1 MEMETDSGN
10 ESNELEQIALR
21 KAFATLRDK
30 AYGYLV
36 RREHSA
42 SELREKLVRWDEH
55 DLRDYLIEKLIE
67 DGAQSDAR
75 FAEHLGRVRTGA
87 GKGPRALQRELQ
99 QHLID
104 PDIIEEVMETYRNQ
118 WSALAEQARSRK
130 FGAELP
136 TDYKE
141 WARQARFL
149 QQRGFAA
156 EHVRRAT

>member
-1 MEMETDSGN
+1 MDSDNAN
-10 ESNELEQIALR
+10 ESSALEQIALR
-21 KAFATLRDK
+21 KAFAALRDK

-42 SELREKLVRWDEH
+42 SELREKLARWDEH

-87 GKGPRALQRELQ
+87 GKGPRALERELQ
-99 QHLID
+99 QHRIE
-104 PDIIEEVMETYRNQ
+104 PTIIEEVMGTYRDR
-118 WSALAEQARSRK
+118 WTELAEQVRSRK
-130 FGAELP
+130 FGAEIP

-156 EHVRRAT
+156 EHIPRAT